1 MFEKSE
7 GALQN
12 IAGRVQEAF
21 GKVTGDNTMRVKGR
35 ARRIVGGAQYG
46 YGDVANRLRASAMAN
61 PIGTIAVVGGIC
73 FLLGAVWANKSKDEE
88 YEEN

>member
-21 GKVTGDNTMRVKGR
+21 GKVTGDSTMRIKGR
-35 ARRIVGGAQYG
+35 ARRIVGGAEYG
-46 YGDVANRLRASAMAN
+46 YGDVANRLRTAALKN
-61 PIGTIAVVGGIC
+61 PIGTFAVIGGIC
-73 FLLGAVWANKSKDEE
+73 FLLGAVWASKGKEE